1 MHAILITYSIEVP
14 GKMINDVTATVK
26 KILRTCTGKQTIEG
40 VPVLESLSTIFHHS
54 LFTTPA
60 VDLELANDTTRCAL
74 QVISNTLE
82 IALQKFLLNV

>member
-40 VPVLESLSTIFHHS
+40 VPVSLRVPVDYFPLQYSS
-54 LFTTPA
+54 LFTAPA
-60 VDLELANDTTRCAL
+60 LDLELA
-74 QVISNTLE
+74 I
-82 IALQKFLLNV
+82 LLYMHWK

>member
-40 VPVLESLSTIFHHS
+40 VPVSLRVPVDYFPLQYSS
-54 LFTTPA
+54 LFTAPA
-60 VDLELANDTTRCAL
+60 LDLELA
-74 QVISNTLE
+74 I
-82 IALQKFLLNV
+82 LLYVRWK